1 MPANYDAIRAENI
14 ARYGW
19 DTAVLELLGALYS
32 DRTHFIFELIQN
44 AEDAGATELG
54 FALFGDRLEVRH
66 DGRPFTEADVRGICG
81 VSQGTKA
88 HDLTQIGRFG
98 IGFKSVYAYTN
109 TPVITSGDERFR
121 IENYVRP
128 HGEPEAPARPPAR
141 PATEPLTGPDDST
154 LFVFPFDR
162 DEVPATVAV
171 DEIARAL
178 AGLDAETLL
187 FLRNLHRISIDQI
200 NTDGSR
206 AASAVLRRRS
216 ASGAAGSRQVIL
228 STEHLPVGHSA
239 RRIDATWLVWAR
251 ALDSLGEPEL
261 RVEIAFSEEPPTGAL
276 RQPPNRRTMPLIVYF
291 PTQKETFLGFF
302 VAGPYR
308 TTPARDNV
316 PEADPWNAELIRQ
329 TAGLLGEVLT
339 SLRDEALLT
348 TDVLT
353 ALPLDPERF
362 GAASMFGPLF
372 DAALAAF
379 GASDLVPDAEGGYR
393 GSAGVVLADS
403 AELRELLTSR
413 QLGELLGAAS
423 PVAFADETITETATP
438 PLWHYLR
445 DQVGVT
451 AVTPREIVARMSQE
465 FLTAQSDEWLARF
478 YLFLYRNQSLWAEPV
493 PPDDAPGPARTLPVV
508 RLQDGTQV
516 RPFTGQGRPAAYL
529 PGPVETGFPTVRR
542 AIAADPGARRFL
554 DALGYAEADVL
565 AQVLDHVLPRYAA
578 DLDVERLDPARH
590 SADVELVALALAD
603 APAAERER
611 VLDQLAQTEF
621 LVGENAATGERRL
634 IRPGGLYQR
643 TKALETYFD
652 GNAQAWFAAD
662 TYGPWA
668 AQLRTMGV
676 RAELRPQARPADE
689 LGYVVVVR
697 DFARNERGVAGFDP
711 AASLDGLEYA
721 LAHPTYEKSEFIWNA
736 VLLPNRHLLAGVVER
751 SVRVD
756 FSDARRTRTWSPMGE
771 LAGSAAWLPAPDGSF
786 RRPEGLQLGDLPASF
801 TPDAAL
807 ASALGLSQPSVDE
820 ANSQLGFPPGFLL
833 RLSRHPDL
841 VEQIEREL
849 GTREAGRREPPPVLL

>member
-1 MPANYDAIRAENI
+1 MATVPANYDAIRAENI

-44 AEDAGATELG
+44 AEDAWATELA
-54 FALFGDRLEVRH
+54 FALFDDRLEVRH

-88 HDLTQIGRFG
+88 QDLTQIGRFG

-109 TPVITSGDERFR
+109 TPLITSGDERFR

-128 HGEPEAPARPPAR
+128 HGEPAVPARS
-141 PATEPLTGPDDST
+141 ATAPSTGQDDPT

-187 FLRNLHRISIDQI
+187 FLRHLDRIEIGGPQA
-200 NTDGSR
+200 GP
-206 AASAVLRRRS
+206 AVLRRRS
-216 ASGAAGSRQVIL
+216 ASGAAGSRQVVL
-228 STEHLPVGHSA
+228 STEPLSA
-239 RRIDATWLVWAR
+239 EHGGRRADATWLVWAR
-251 ALDSLGEPEL
+251 PLGSLGEPEL
-261 RVEIAFSEEPPTGAL
+261 RVEIAFSEELPTGAL
-276 RQPPNRRTMPLIVYF
+276 RQPPSRRTMPLIVYF

-302 VAGPYR
+302 VAGPFR

-329 TAGLLGEVLT
+329 TAGLLGEVLA

-348 TDVLT
+348 TEVLA

-362 GAASMFGPLF
+362 WTASMFGPLF
-372 DAALAAF
+372 DAVLAAF
-379 GASDLVPDAEGGYR
+379 GAGDLVPDAEGGYR
-393 GSAGVVLADS
+393 GRAGVVLADS
-403 AELRELLTSR
+403 PELRELLTPQ
-413 QLGELLGAAS
+413 QLGELLGATG
-423 PVAFADETITETATP
+423 PVAFADDAITETAMP

-445 DQVGVT
+445 DQVGVA
-451 AVTPREIVARMSQE
+451 AVTPKEIVARMSQE

-478 YLFLYRNQSLWAEPV
+478 YLFLYRNQLLWAEPT
-493 PPDDAPGPARTLPVV
+493 PPDDAPGPARTAPII
-508 RLQDGTQV
+508 RLRDGTQV
-516 RPFTGQGRPAAYL
+516 PPFTALGRPAAYL

-542 AIAADPGARRFL
+542 AVASDPGARRFL

-565 AQVLDHVLPRYAA
+565 AQVLDHVLPRYAE
-578 DLDVERLDPARH
+578 DLEVERLDLARH

-611 VLDQLAQTEF
+611 VLDQLAQTAF

-634 IRPGGLYQR
+634 IRPGALYQR

-662 TYGPWA
+662 IYGPWA
-668 AQLRTMGV
+668 AQLRAMGV
-676 RAELRPQARPADE
+676 RPELRPQARAADE
-689 LGYVVVVR
+689 LGYVIVVH

-711 AASLDGLEYA
+711 AASLDGLEHA

-756 FSDARRTRTWSPMGE
+756 FTDARRTRTWSPMGE
-771 LAGSAAWLPAPDGSF
+771 LASSAAWLPAADGSF
-786 RRPEGLQLGDLPASF
+786 RRPEELQLGDLPASY

-807 ASALGLSQPSVDE
+807 TSALGMSQPSVDE
-820 ANSQLGFPPGFLL
+820 ANQQLGFPPGFLL

-841 VEQIEREL
+841 VEQVEREL